1 MKCDMKMMLKAG
13 LALAAVVAV
22 VYAALP
28 DAREWI
34 SAVAPSLFF
43 LICPVMMLFMMK
55 GMQSCDTQKPAQKN
69 NVSPVSFDS
78 PADKPE
84 L

>member
-1 MKCDMKMMLKAG
+1 MKCDMKMMVKAG
-13 LALAAVVAV
+13 LALAAVVV
-22 VYAALP
+22 VAYAALP
-28 DAREWI
+28 GAREWI

-55 GMQSCDTQKPAQKN
+55 GMQSCDAKKPAQKD
-69 NVSPVSFDS
+69 NVRPMSFDS
-78 PADKPE
+78 PADKRE